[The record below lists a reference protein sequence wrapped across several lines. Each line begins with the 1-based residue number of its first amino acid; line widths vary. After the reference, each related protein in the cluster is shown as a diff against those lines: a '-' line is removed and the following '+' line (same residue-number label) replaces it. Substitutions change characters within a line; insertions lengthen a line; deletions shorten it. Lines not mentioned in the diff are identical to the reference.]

1 MVKAFPLSLLAMR
14 SFIPRSCGV
23 NIIAQGLD
31 KGDKWSA
38 GMEPR
43 GVMKQGSRIN
53 ARITE
58 LAQVPRLERGF
69 CRFNSCYGYYG

>member
-1 MVKAFPLSLLAMR
+1 MR

-43 GVMKQGSRIN
+43 GD
-53 ARITE
+53 ARQAFPHLCPYDGIW
-58 LAQVPRLERGF
+58 LDILGLEP
-69 CRFNSCYGYYG
+69 SA